1 MTPSR
6 PAAKRLR
13 CRNGGNDIGI
23 LPVRSRTR
31 HEKILDFISTD
42 IMRDTNGSDS
52 ARVKPGGHI
61 LNGEAGTEGN
71 DGVATRWCIRCGRGS
86 SLFDI
91 VVLPSDLHCSSLS
104 EHSLDAAVHFLR
116 LCPLT

>member
-13 CRNGGNDIGI
+13 CRNDGNGISI
-23 LPVRSRTR
+23 LPVRSRSR

-42 IMRDTNGSDS
+42 IMRDIDGSDS
-52 ARVKPGGHI
+52 ARVEPGSRV

-71 DGVATRWCIRCGRGS
+71 DGVATRWCIRCGGALHYWT
-86 SLFDI
+86 SLF
-91 VVLPSDLHCSSLS
+91 
-104 EHSLDAAVHFLR
+104 F
-116 LCPLT
+116 PLICTARISFWTFS